1 MGQND
6 QITFQVKT
14 SAEGKSR
21 VYLKSW
27 EDADGTATLAS
38 VIAKDFRLRAGGEG
52 LSDAFLKLDEL
63 DKKYEKAATF
73 TNKEAK
79 AAHKRMDHAFP
90 SLDSRMTTIEEWL
103 GGVTGSIEALKQQL
117 TDIHDSVIK
126 VEKNVA
132 ELNYDTDQLK
142 ETIHACETGNKTS
155 DLLLEKLES
164 DIAVMKDEVID
175 LRKFNDKVVL
185 FYSEDDVV

>member
-14 SAEGKSR
+14 STEGKSR

-38 VIAKDFRLRAGGEG
+38 VIANDFRLAADGGS
-52 LSDAFLKLDEL
+52 LSAAFARLSEL
-63 DKKYEKAATF
+63 DKKCEKAV

-90 SLDSRMTTIEEWL
+90 SLDTRITTIEDWL
-103 GGVTGSIEALKQQL
+103 GDLTSSIELLKQHASEIKDSL
-117 TDIHDSVIK
+117 TN

-132 ELNYDTDQLK
+132 ALNYDNEQLR
-142 ETIHACETGNKTS
+142 ETIHTCEEGNKAS
-155 DLLLEKLES
+155 DLLLESLGS
-164 DIAVMKDEVID
+164 DITLMKDEVID

-185 FYSEDDVV
+185 FYSEDEA